1 MKDISKFDTISDYL
15 PILNGS
21 IIADLIVLVIVY
33 YTPYFN
39 SSFLKKWYETYRLSA
54 VIADVLI
61 LVIGL
66 VIARYVFKLLKME
79 WNFWKFLGVVLLI
92 QIAHDIGFYAFFT
105 NVPRGY
111 HKMMDV
117 FKDYADE
124 VGIGALLGDSFMI
137 AITVALSSYLA
148 HKSVN
153 TNIIT
158 LIISVYLIPY
168 ILYKK

>member
-1 MKDISKFDTISDYL
+1 MKDISKFDNVSDYL

-21 IIADLIVLVIVY
+21 IIADLIVLLIVY

-66 VIARYVFKLLKME
+66 VIARYVFKVMDLK
-79 WNFWKFLGVVLLI
+79 WNFWKFLGVVLAI
-92 QIAHDIGFYAFFT
+92 QIIHDIGFYAFFRSI
-105 NVPRGY
+105 PRGY

-137 AITVALSSYLA
+137 AITVILSSYLA
-148 HKSVN
+148 HQSTNV
-153 TNIIT
+153 NIIT
-158 LIISVYLIPY
+158 LILGVYFMPY